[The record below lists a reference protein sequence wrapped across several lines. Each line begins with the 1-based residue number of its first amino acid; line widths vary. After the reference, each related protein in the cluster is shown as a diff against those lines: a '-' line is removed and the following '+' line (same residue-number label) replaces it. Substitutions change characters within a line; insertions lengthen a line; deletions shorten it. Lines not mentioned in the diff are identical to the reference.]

1 MGQDEKQ
8 AQPLSEAVC
17 SEAEA
22 LGPKDVEVLQRT
34 DLHEG
39 FFHIQRCTFRH
50 RLFAGGWSG
59 EVVREIALR
68 APVAGVLP
76 YDPEADAM
84 VLISQVRLP
93 SHLGGGRPWQLEIVA
108 GIQDKDESLEDLA
121 HRELQ
126 EEAGLTG
133 KRLKQIAQYFP
144 SPGGTTE
151 EVTLFVAEVDSRGAG
166 GLFGLD
172 HEHEDI
178 LAKVY
183 PCDEIWTRLDKG
195 EIDNAMTL
203 IALQWLRLNRE
214 ALRREW
220 GAAACGAELVGEQAG
235 G

>member
-1 MGQDEKQ
+1 MGQDGKQ
-8 AQPLSEAVC
+8 PQPLFDP
-17 SEAEA
+17 EA
-22 LGPKDVEVLQRT
+22 LGPADLEMLEEA

-50 RLFAGGWSG
+50 RRFDGDWSG
-59 EVVREIALR
+59 PVTREIARR

-76 YDPEADAM
+76 YDPAADAM
-84 VLISQVRLP
+84 VLISQFRLP
-93 SHLGGGRPWQLEIVA
+93 AHLGGGRPWQLEIVA

-121 HRELQ
+121 HRELD
-126 EEAGLTG
+126 EEAGLTAS
-133 KRLKQIAQYFP
+133 RLKKIVDYAP
-144 SPGGTTE
+144 SPGGSTE
-151 EVTLFVAEVDSRGAG
+151 RVTLYVAKVDSEGAG
-166 GLFGLD
+166 GLHGLD

-183 PCDEIWTRLDKG
+183 PCDEIWARLDKG

-220 GAAACGAELVGEQAG
+220 GAAPCGAELVGEQAG